1 MHEANASW
9 SIRCRVRPVAVR
21 KGWQWPGVFVFKST
35 ERFYSKMSTNSNRLY
50 AETPH
55 VRLFFT
61 AAIPGV
67 ISMFAMSI
75 YNIIEGIF
83 VGQFI
88 GGDAFAAMNLAM
100 PFVFITFALS
110 DMVGVGS
117 SVPISIAHG
126 QKDEERANYIF
137 SCSVLLIEGTAIVT
151 GELMFLFAPAL
162 IGLMGAEDSVAE
174 LAITYLRINAMMN
187 PLTCLVFA
195 MDNYMRISGF
205 IRGSMLLNL
214 FMSALQISLLV
225 LFVVVLDL
233 GLLGSAMAIN
243 LGMATCSII
252 ALIPFLRGKAL
263 LKFRKP
269 KFQLHILKET
279 IACGSPTFL
288 NNIAGRLFS
297 LVMNVLLIRMGG
309 TLAVSAFSVL
319 MYCSDLVQP
328 FLYGL
333 CDSMQPAI
341 GFNWGAMAYKRVK
354 SLVKCVFTSTAVV
367 SAVAVTVMFAF
378 PRQIASIFV
387 DSADVELLNL
397 STHALRLFSVE
408 FLFWWFGYAA
418 QSFYNAIEKP
428 KKATILTLS
437 TAIIFPLIMVAV
449 LWPLGLDGLWLNQAA
464 TYVPVAIMA
473 FIMLRRTQKELAPDM
488 K

>member
-1 MHEANASW
+1 M
-9 SIRCRVRPVAVR
+9 RPVVVKKLTAA
-21 KGWQWPGVFVFKST
+21 GCFVFGR
-35 ERFYSKMSTNSNRLY
+35 EIDMSTNSNRLY
-50 AETPH
+50 AETPP
-55 VRLFFT
+55 VKLFFT

-100 PFVFITFALS
+100 PFVFITFALA

-126 QKDEERANYIF
+126 QKDEAKANNIF
-137 SCSVLLIEGTAIVT
+137 SCSIILIEGTSIVT
-151 GELMFLFAPAL
+151 STLMYIFAPTL
-162 IGLMGAEDSVAE
+162 IRLMGAENTVAE
-174 LAITYLRINAMMN
+174 LAVTYLRINAMMN

-214 FMSALQISLLV
+214 FMSALQIGLLILFVLV
-225 LFVVVLDL
+225 LEL
-233 GLLGSAMAIN
+233 GLVGSALAIN
-243 LGMATCSII
+243 LGMATCSAIS
-252 ALIPFLRGKAL
+252 LIPFIGGKAL

-288 NNIAGRLFS
+288 NNVAGRLFS

-341 GFNWGAMAYKRVK
+341 GYNWGAHAFTRIK

-367 SAVAVTVMFAF
+367 SAVAVVVMFFF
-378 PRQIASIFV
+378 PQAVASIFV
-387 DSADVELLNL
+387 DSSDAELLNL
-397 STHALRLFSVE
+397 SAHALHLFSIE
-408 FLFWWFGYAA
+408 FLFWWFGYAT

-428 KKATILTLS
+428 KNAAILTLS
-437 TAIIFPLIMVAV
+437 TTIFFPLIMVAV
-449 LWPLGLDGLWLNQAA
+449 LWPMGLDGLWLNQAA
-464 TYVPVAIMA
+464 TYVPVAVIA
-473 FIMLRRTQKELAPDM
+473 FIMLRKTQKQLAPHL
-488 K
+488 